1 MLVLTR
7 KVNEAIVIGG
17 NIELRITRIDGDTVK
32 IGIEA
37 PREIPI
43 FRKEVL
49 TDIAASNQSAAM
61 KPTTGQAALP
71 KLALPKLPPMAKP
84 IALKPANPP
93 AAAPLPDPKGGTFPK
108 L

>member
-49 TDIAASNQSAAM
+49 TDIAASNQSAAL
-61 KPTTGQAALP
+61 KPTGQAALP
-71 KLALPKLPPMAKP
+71 KLAFPKLPPLAKP
-84 IALKPANPP
+84 AALKPVNPP
-93 AAAPLPDPKGGTFPK
+93 ASSPVPAPQSGIPSKP
-108 L
+108 

>member
-61 KPTTGQAALP
+61 KPTGQTTLP
-71 KLALPKLPPMAKP
+71 KLALPKLPPLAKP
-84 IALKPANPP
+84 AALKPVNAP
-93 AAAPLPDPKGGTFPK
+93 ASSPLPGPRSDTLPKP
-108 L
+108 

>member
-1 MLVLTR
+1 MLVLSR

-49 TDIAASNQSAAM
+49 TDIATSNQSAAL
-61 KPTTGQAALP
+61 KPAGQVSLP
-71 KLALPKLPPMAKP
+71 KFAFPKLPVLAKP
-84 IALKPANPP
+84 AALKPANAP
-93 AAAPLPDPKGGTFPK
+93 AAAPLPDPRSDILPK
-108 L
+108 P

>member
-1 MLVLTR
+1 MLVLSR

-49 TDIAASNQSAAM
+49 TEIAASNQSAAM
-61 KPTTGQAALP
+61 KPGGQAALP
-71 KLALPKLPPMAKP
+71 KLALPRLPLFAKP
-84 IALKPANPP
+84 AAPKPANPP
-93 AAAPLPDPKGGTFPK
+93 AASVPPESTSGLLPKP
-108 L
+108 

>member
-1 MLVLTR
+1 MLVLSR

-61 KPTTGQAALP
+61 KPAGQASLP
-71 KLALPKLPPMAKP
+71 KLAFPKLPGLAKP
-84 IALKPANPP
+84 AALKPTDAP
-93 AAAPLPDPKGGTFPK
+93 ASAPLPNPTSGILPKP
-108 L
+108 

>member
-61 KPTTGQAALP
+61 KPTGQANLP
-71 KLALPKLPPMAKP
+71 TLAFPKLPPLAKP
-84 IALKPANPP
+84 AALKPVNPP
-93 AAAPLPDPKGGTFPK
+93 ASSPVPAPQSGLPSKP
-108 L
+108 

>member
-1 MLVLTR
+1 MATH
-7 KVNEAIVIGG
+7 
-17 NIELRITRIDGDTVK
+17 VK

-61 KPTTGQAALP
+61 KTDRSSHPGRNSPCPSFRPSREPA
-71 KLALPKLPPMAKP
+71 
-84 IALKPANPP
+84 ALKPVNAP
-93 AAAPLPDPKGGTFPK
+93 ASSPLPGPGSDTLPKP
-108 L
+108 

>member
-61 KPTTGQAALP
+61 KPTGQTALP

-84 IALKPANPP
+84 IALKPVNPP
-93 AAAPLPDPKGGTFPK
+93 VASVLPDPQSGTFPK